1 MSNNLFE
8 NATRNKYRFESSK
21 GMITVEDL
29 WSMPL
34 LSTSKVSPEFDLDHV
49 AKTLNNKIK
58 LLEEE
63 SFVSVKTTENT
74 QLYEQ
79 LEIVKYVIATKLAEQ
94 AALADKSVKRAELTK
109 LTSILAQKQELD
121 MLSMSTKELEAKIA
135 SLQA

>member
-1 MSNNLFE
+1 MSSLFE

-21 GMITVEDL
+21 GMITTEDL

-49 AKTLNNKIK
+49 AKTLNSKIK

-79 LEIVKYVIATKLAEQ
+79 LEIAKYVIATKLAEQ

-109 LTSILAQKQELD
+109 LTSILAQKQDLD